1 MSASKKKHPFD
12 FKTQYGLGF
21 DPQDDE
27 IVVDFFCGGGGAGT
41 GLEMGLGRKVNVA
54 KNHSAKAISMHTINH
69 PGAKHFTTDVFDG
82 DPDTE
87 CGGKA
92 VGWFH
97 MSPDCTHHSQAAGGQ
112 PRKREIR
119 NLSWIGLKWAG
130 KKKPRVIS
138 LENVKQILQWGRL
151 IAKRDKATGRVIKL
165 GGAIAAPGEVV
176 PVDQQFLIPD
186 PKQRG
191 RTWRRFV
198 ALLEGMGYVVEWKV
212 IKACDFGAPTSRERL
227 FMLARCDGQP
237 IVWPEPTH
245 AKKPAKAQKPWR
257 TAAECIDFSDLGKSI
272 FGRKKDLAP
281 ATLRRVAK
289 GMKKFVIDNATP
301 FIVPIANWSG
311 ETVQSANQPLRTVN
325 SYPRGG
331 AFSVVSPVIAPATHQ
346 GSDRI
351 NDPLEPL
358 PTVTCANRGELTL
371 ISPTLV
377 QTGYGERDGQEP
389 RVPGLDQPLGTVVA
403 GGVKHALTS
412 AVLVGAGGPEYS
424 GKPTAADQ
432 PVGSLLA
439 QNHRGIAAASLVQLG
454 NGDKAGAAPR
464 TADLHDPLGTI
475 MASGGKYGV
484 AAAHLV
490 KFRFDDAGK
499 PLDEPLPTIT
509 SGGNYQ
515 RPAGAAHA
523 MGIATAFMAQM
534 NGGFNTTAAKSLE
547 DPMTTVTNTGSQQQ
561 LVTATLVTN
570 TTGHAPS
577 DIEGPVPTLTTGQH
591 HMLATAH
598 LLHLRGN
605 CDARDSADP
614 LHTVSAGGTHHGLV
628 TAFMERQFGASVGQD
643 LDEPAPTI
651 TAGGGG
657 KSSLVSFELSPEHE
671 EGALRVAAFLISY
684 YGTENMSGCDQ
695 PAPTITTKDRLGLVT
710 VMVKGTPY
718 VIVDIRLR
726 MLQPAELYQAQG
738 FPTDYIITH
747 GADGKPFTKT
757 EQVHMCGNSVSPPP
771 MAALARAN
779 DPWRT
784 NVQHQVAA

>member
-1 MSASKKKHPFD
+1 MSARQKKHPFD

-41 GLEMGLGRKVNVA
+41 GLEMGLGRKVSVA

-237 IVWPEPTH
+237 IIWPEPTH
-245 AKKPAKAQKPWR
+245 AKKPAKGQKPWR

-311 ETVQSANQPLRTVN
+311 ETVQSAGQPLRTVT

-377 QTGYGERDGQEP
+377 QAGYGERAGQEP

-432 PVGSLLA
+432 PVGTLLA

-454 NGDKAGAAPR
+454 NGDKAGSAPR

-523 MGIATAFMAQM
+523 MGIATA
-534 NGGFNTTAAKSLE
+534 
-547 DPMTTVTNTGSQQQ
+547 
-561 LVTATLVTN
+561 
-570 TTGHAPS
+570 
-577 DIEGPVPTLTTGQH
+577 
-591 HMLATAH
+591 H

-605 CDARDSADP
+605 CDARDTDDP
-614 LHTVSAGGTHHGLV
+614 LHTISAGGTHHGLV
-628 TAFMERQFGASVGQD
+628 TAFMERQFGASVGQL

-726 MLQPAELYQAQG
+726 MLQPAELYRAQG

>member
-1 MSASKKKHPFD
+1 MTSLKKQPFD

-21 DPQDDE
+21 NAQDDE

-41 GLEMGLGRKVNVA
+41 GLEMGLGRPVNVA
-54 KNHSAKAISMHTINH
+54 KNHNPNAISMHTINH
-69 PGAKHFTTDVFDG
+69 PGAVHYTTDVFEG

-130 KKKPRVIS
+130 MKRPRVIS

-151 IAKRDKATGRVIKL
+151 IAKRDKATGRVVTLDQVPHPTKK
-165 GGAIAAPGEVV
+165 GKTTNRVAAPGEQV
-176 PVDQQFLIPD
+176 PVSNQFLVPD

-227 FMLARCDGQP
+227 FMIARCDGRP
-237 IVWPEPTH
+237 VVWPEPTH
-245 AKKPAKAQKPWR
+245 AKIPAKGQQKWK
-257 TAAECIDFSDLGKSI
+257 TAADCIDFTDLGKSI
-272 FGRKKDLAP
+272 FGRKKDLAD

-289 GMKKFVIDNATP
+289 GMKKFVIDNPAP

-311 ETVQSANQPLRTVN
+311 QTVQSAEEPLRTIT
-325 SYPRGG
+325 SYPKGG

-371 ISPTLV
+371 ISPLM
-377 QTGYGERDGQEP
+377 
-389 RVPGLDQPLGTVVA
+389 
-403 GGVKHALTS
+403 
-412 AVLVGAGGPEYS
+412 VGAGGPAYS
-424 GKPTAADQ
+424 GKPVSVDQ
-432 PVGSLLA
+432 PTGTMMT
-439 QNHRGIAAASLVQLG
+439 QNHRAI
-454 NGDKAGAAPR
+454 
-464 TADLHDPLGTI
+464 
-475 MASGGKYGV
+475 

-490 KFRFDDAGK
+490 KFRFNDAGK
-499 PLDEPLPTIT
+499 ALSEPLPTIT

-515 RPAGAAHA
+515 RAAGAAHA
-523 MGIATAFMAQM
+523 MGISTVFMAQM
-534 NGGFNTTAAKSLE
+534 NGGFNTTVAKDIN

-570 TTGHAPS
+570 TTGHAPTAI
-577 DIEGPVPTLTTGQH
+577 DCPVPTVTTGQH
-591 HMLATAH
+591 HALTTAH
-598 LLHLRGN
+598 LVHMRGN
-605 CDARDSADP
+605 CDARDANDP
-614 LHTVSAGGTHHGLV
+614 LHTISAGGQHHGLV
-628 TAFMERQFGASVGQD
+628 SAFMERAFGASVGQG
-643 LDEPAPTI
+643 LEEPAPTI

-657 KSSLVSFELSPEHE
+657 KSSLVSITLSPEHE
-671 EGALRVAAFLISY
+671 AGALRVAAFLISY
-684 YGTENMSGCDQ
+684 YGASNASACDA
-695 PAPTITTKDRLGLVT
+695 PAPTITTKDRLALVT
-710 VMVKGTPY
+710 VMVQGTPY
-718 VIVDIRLR
+718 VIVDICLR
-726 MLQPAELYQAQG
+726 MLKPPELYKAQG
-738 FPTDYIITH
+738 FPTGYIISH
-747 GADGKPFTKT
+747 GADGKPFTIT
-757 EQVHMCGNSVSPPP
+757 QQVHMCGNSVSPPP
-771 MAALARAN
+771 MCAIAMAN
-779 DPWRT
+779 DPWQITLQQRE
-784 NVQHQVAA
+784 AA

>member
-1 MSASKKKHPFD
+1 MSAQQKKHPFD

-21 DPQDDE
+21 NPQDDE

-41 GLEMGLGRKVNVA
+41 GLEMGLGRTVNVA
-54 KNHSAKAISMHTINH
+54 KNHSPQAISMHTVNH
-69 PGAKHFTTDVFDG
+69 PGARHFTTDVFEG

-130 KKKPRVIS
+130 MKRPRVIS

-151 IAKRDKATGRVIKL
+151 IAKRDKATGRVVKL
-165 GGAIAAPGEVV
+165 GGEVAAPGEVV
-176 PVDQQFLIPD
+176 PVGQQFLIPD

-227 FMLARCDGQP
+227 FMIARCDGQP
-237 IVWPEPTH
+237 IVWPEATH
-245 AKKPAKAQKPWR
+245 AKSPTKGQQKWK
-257 TAAECIDFSDLGKSI
+257 TAADCIDFTDLGKSI

-289 GMKKFVIDNATP
+289 GMKKFVIDSAAP

-311 ETVQSANQPLRTVN
+311 ETVQSADEPLRTVT
-325 SYPRGG
+325 SYPKGG
-331 AFSVVSPVIAPATHQ
+331 AFSVVSPIIAPATHQ

-351 NDPLEPL
+351 NDPLEPV
-358 PTVTCANRGELTL
+358 PTVTCANRVELTL
-371 ISPTLV
+371 ISPLM
-377 QTGYGERDGQEP
+377 
-389 RVPGLDQPLGTVVA
+389 
-403 GGVKHALTS
+403 
-412 AVLVGAGGPEYS
+412 VGAGGPEYS
-424 GKPTAADQ
+424 GKPVGIDQ
-432 PVGSLLA
+432 AVGTLMT
-439 QNHRGIAAASLVQLG
+439 QNHRAI
-454 NGDKAGAAPR
+454 
-464 TADLHDPLGTI
+464 
-475 MASGGKYGV
+475 

-490 KFRFDDAGK
+490 KFRFNDAGK
-499 PLDEPLPTIT
+499 ALDEPLPTIT

-523 MGIATAFMAQM
+523 MGISTVFMAQM
-534 NGGFNTTAAKSLE
+534 NGGFNTTAAKSIE
-547 DPMTTVTNTGSQQQ
+547 DPLTTVTNTGSQQQ
-561 LVTATLVTN
+561 LVAANLV
-570 TTGHAPS
+570 
-577 DIEGPVPTLTTGQH
+577 
-591 HMLATAH
+591 
-598 LLHLRGN
+598 HLRGN
-605 CDARDSADP
+605 CDARDANDP
-614 LHTVSAGGTHHGLV
+614 LHTISAGGQHHGLAS
-628 TAFMERQFGASVGQD
+628 AFMERAFGGNVGQGLED
-643 LDEPAPTI
+643 PAPTI

-657 KSSLVSFELSPEHE
+657 KSSLVSLTLSPEHE
-671 EGALRVAAFLISY
+671 AGALRVAAFLISY
-684 YGTENMSGCDQ
+684 YGTENISACDS
-695 PAPTITTKDRLGLVT
+695 PAPTITTKDRLAMVT

-718 VIVDIRLR
+718 MIVDICLR
-726 MLQPAELYQAQG
+726 MLKPAELYKAQG
-738 FPTDYIITH
+738 FPSDYIISH

-757 EQVHMCGNSVSPPP
+757 QQVHMCGNSVSPPP

-779 DPWRT
+779 DPWQLARG
-784 NVQHQVAA
+784 QACAA

>member
-1 MSASKKKHPFD
+1 MSAQQKKPPFD

-21 DPQDDE
+21 NPQDDE

-41 GLEMGLGRKVNVA
+41 GLEMGLGRAVNVA
-54 KNHSAKAISMHTINH
+54 KNHSPQAISMHTVNH
-69 PGAKHFTTDVFDG
+69 PGARHFTTDVFEG

-130 KKKPRVIS
+130 MKRPRVIS

-151 IAKRDKATGRVIKL
+151 IAKRDKATGRVVKL
-165 GGAIAAPGEVV
+165 GGEVAAPGEVV
-176 PVDQQFLIPD
+176 PVGQQFLIPD

-191 RTWRRFV
+191 RTWRRLV

-227 FMLARCDGQP
+227 FMIARCDGQP
-237 IVWPEPTH
+237 IVWPEATH
-245 AKKPAKAQKPWR
+245 TKNPAKGQQKWK
-257 TAAECIDFSDLGKSI
+257 TAADCIDFTDLGKSI

-289 GMKKFVIDNATP
+289 GMKKFVIDSATP

-311 ETVQSANQPLRTVN
+311 ETVQSAGEPLRTIT
-325 SYPRGG
+325 SYPKGG
-331 AFSVVSPVIAPATHQ
+331 AFSVVSPIIAPATHQ

-371 ISPTLV
+371 ISPTLI
-377 QTGYGERDGQEP
+377 QSGYGERPGQEP
-389 RVPGLDQPLGTVVA
+389 RVPGLDQPLGTLVA
-403 GGVKHALTS
+403 GGVKHAL
-412 AVLVGAGGPEYS
+412 
-424 GKPTAADQ
+424 
-432 PVGSLLA
+432 
-439 QNHRGIAAASLVQLG
+439 
-454 NGDKAGAAPR
+454 
-464 TADLHDPLGTI
+464 
-475 MASGGKYGV
+475 

-490 KFRFDDAGK
+490 KFRFNDAGK
-499 PLDEPLPTIT
+499 ALDEPLPTIT

-523 MGIATAFMAQM
+523 MGISTVFMAQM
-534 NGGFNTTAAKSLE
+534 NGGFNTTDAKSIE

-561 LVTATLVTN
+561 L
-570 TTGHAPS
+570 
-577 DIEGPVPTLTTGQH
+577 
-591 HMLATAH
+591 ATAH
-598 LLHLRGN
+598 LVHMRGN
-605 CDARDSADP
+605 CDARDANDP
-614 LHTVSAGGTHHGLV
+614 LHTISAGGQHHGLV
-628 TAFMERQFGASVGQD
+628 SAFMERAFGGSIGQG
-643 LDEPAPTI
+643 LDDPAPTI

-657 KSSLVSFELSPEHE
+657 KSSLVSLTLSPEHE
-671 EGALRVAAFLISY
+671 AGALRVAAFLISY
-684 YGTENMSGCDQ
+684 YGTENISACDA
-695 PAPTITTKDRLGLVT
+695 PAPTITTKDRLAMVT

-718 VIVDIRLR
+718 VIVDICLR
-726 MLQPAELYQAQG
+726 MLKPSELYKAQG
-738 FPTDYIITH
+738 FPADYIISH

-757 EQVHMCGNSVSPPP
+757 QQVHMCGNSVSPPP

-779 DPWRT
+779 DPWRAE
-784 NVQHQVAA
+784 QRQAHAA

>member
-1 MSASKKKHPFD
+1 MSAQQKKHPFD

-21 DPQDDE
+21 NPQDDE

-41 GLEMGLGRKVNVA
+41 GLEMGLGRAVNVA
-54 KNHSAKAISMHTINH
+54 KNHSPQAISMHTVNH
-69 PGAKHFTTDVFDG
+69 PGAQHFTTDVFEG
-82 DPDTE
+82 DPGTE

-130 KKKPRVIS
+130 KKRPRVIS

-151 IAKRDKATGRVIKL
+151 IAKRDKATGRVVKL
-165 GGAIAAPGEVV
+165 GGDVAAPGEVV
-176 PVDQQFLIPD
+176 PVGQQFLIPD

-227 FMLARCDGQP
+227 FMIARCDGQP

-245 AKKPAKAQKPWR
+245 AKNPAKGQQKWK
-257 TAAECIDFSDLGKSI
+257 TAADCIDFTDLGKSI

-289 GMKKFVIDNATP
+289 GMKKFVIDSAAP

-311 ETVQSANQPLRTVN
+311 ETVQSAGEPLRTIT
-325 SYPRGG
+325 SYPKGG
-331 AFSVVSPVIAPATHQ
+331 AFSMVSPIIAPATHQ

-371 ISPTLV
+371 ISPTLI
-377 QTGYGERDGQEP
+377 QSGYGERPGQEP
-389 RVPGLDQPLGTVVA
+389 RVPGLNQPLGTVVA

-412 AVLVGAGGPEYS
+412 SILVGAGGPEYA
-424 GKPTAADQ
+424 GHPVTIDQ
-432 PVGSLLA
+432 PVGTLMTRS
-439 QNHRGIAAASLVQLG
+439 HRAI
-454 NGDKAGAAPR
+454 
-464 TADLHDPLGTI
+464 
-475 MASGGKYGV
+475 

-490 KFRFDDAGK
+490 KFRFNDAGK
-499 PLDEPLPTIT
+499 ALDEPLPTIT

-523 MGIATAFMAQM
+523 MGISTVFMAQM
-534 NGGFNTTAAKSLE
+534 NGGFNATDAKSIE

-561 LVTATLVTN
+561 LVAANLV
-570 TTGHAPS
+570 
-577 DIEGPVPTLTTGQH
+577 
-591 HMLATAH
+591 
-598 LLHLRGN
+598 HLRGN
-605 CDARDSADP
+605 CDARNVNDP
-614 LHTVSAGGTHHGLV
+614 LHTVSAGGQHHGLV
-628 TAFMERQFGASVGQD
+628 SAFMERAFGGSIGQG
-643 LDEPAPTI
+643 LDDPAPTI

-657 KSSLVSFELSPEHE
+657 KSSLVSLTLSPEHE
-671 EGALRVAAFLISY
+671 AGALRVAAFLISY
-684 YGTENMSGCDQ
+684 YGTENISACDA
-695 PAPTITTKDRLGLVT
+695 PAPTITTKDRLAMVT

-718 VIVDIRLR
+718 VIVDICLR
-726 MLQPAELYQAQG
+726 MLKPAELYKAQG
-738 FPTDYIITH
+738 FPADYIINY

-757 EQVHMCGNSVSPPP
+757 QQVHMCGNSVSPPP

-779 DPWRT
+779 DPWRGE
-784 NVQHQVAA
+784 QRQSHAA

>member
-1 MSASKKKHPFD
+1 MSAHQKKHPFD

-41 GLEMGLGRKVNVA
+41 GLEMGLGRKVSVA

-165 GGAIAAPGEVV
+165 GGVIAAPGEVV

-212 IKACDFGAPTSRERL
+212 IRACDFGAPTSRERL
-227 FMLARCDGQP
+227 FMLARCDGRP

-245 AKKPAKAQKPWR
+245 AKRPTKGQKPWR

-311 ETVQSANQPLRTVN
+311 ETVQSAKQPLRTVT
-325 SYPRGG
+325 SYPKGG

-371 ISPTLV
+371 ISPTLI
-377 QTGYGERDGQEP
+377 QSGYGERPGQEP
-389 RVPGLDQPLGTVVA
+389 RVPGLDQPLGTEVA
-403 GGVKHALTS
+403 GGVKHAL
-412 AVLVGAGGPEYS
+412 
-424 GKPTAADQ
+424 
-432 PVGSLLA
+432 
-439 QNHRGIAAASLVQLG
+439 
-454 NGDKAGAAPR
+454 
-464 TADLHDPLGTI
+464 
-475 MASGGKYGV
+475 

-534 NGGFNTTAAKSLE
+534 DGGFNTTDAKSLE

-561 LVTATLVTN
+561 LVSANLV
-570 TTGHAPS
+570 
-577 DIEGPVPTLTTGQH
+577 
-591 HMLATAH
+591 
-598 LLHLRGN
+598 HLRGN
-605 CDARDSADP
+605 CDARDVNDP

-628 TAFMERQFGASVGQD
+628 SAFMERQFGASVGQN
-643 LDEPAPTI
+643 LNGPAPTI

-726 MLQPAELYQAQG
+726 MLQPAELYRAQG

-779 DPWRT
+779 DPWRGA
-784 NVQHQVAA
+784 QSQAAAA